1 MIREMLG
8 IAEGI
13 LQDLHDD
20 HNEVA
25 ALMEHITD
33 SEDGA
38 ERKALFEEMP
48 TKLLA
53 HAKAEQEILY
63 SRLETSSDEEAH
75 WKAPASTG

>member
-25 ALMEHITD
+25 ALIERIT
-33 SEDGA
+33 E
-38 ERKALFEEMP
+38 ELRKSFAAFLIGPPAGNSPE
-48 TKLLA
+48 L
-53 HAKAEQEILY
+53 
-63 SRLETSSDEEAH
+63 SR
-75 WKAPASTG
+75 TG